1 MHVAVGR
8 KLGIKHILGILVGTM
23 IASFGMVAFLLPR
36 DLAPGGVGGLALV
49 TKAVLPLPDWVSIG
63 IIMLVYNVFL
73 LILSFMIIGPTFGI
87 GTIIGTIAF
96 SFFIDLF
103 QRVHIPPEDVVKQL
117 TSDPLLAAIYGGV
130 LVGVG
135 LGIVFKYGGST
146 GGTDIIGVLVKHFT
160 GLPVGQG
167 MLLADGT
174 VVTLMGIV
182 FKSWQVVL
190 LAIISIYITALAVD
204 ILQEGLVKNRKFLI
218 ITEKP
223 EEMKRA
229 ILDDLGRGVTVF
241 KAEGGYTGEPKD
253 VLMVVV
259 SRKEVEELRELIASI
274 DKKAFYVVEDVAM
287 TIGEG
292 FIPHDAM

>member
-1 MHVAVGR
+1 MAHR
-8 KLGIKHILGILVGTM
+8 KKLGIKHILGILLGTA

-49 TKAVLPLPDWVSIG
+49 TKAIFHLPDWIG
-63 IIMLVYNVFL
+63 IGMIMLFYNIFL
-73 LILSFMIIGPTFGI
+73 LILSFIVIGPTFGI
-87 GTIIGTIAF
+87 GTIIGTVAF
-96 SFFIDLF
+96 SFFIDFFGKLG
-103 QRVHIPPEDVVKQL
+103 IPPQDVVKEL
-117 TSDPLLAAIYGGV
+117 TKDPLLAAIYGGV

-146 GGTDIIGVLVKHFT
+146 GGTDIIGMLVKHFT

-167 MLLADGT
+167 MLMADGT

-218 ITEKP
+218 ITEKS
-223 EEMKRA
+223 EEMKKT

-241 KAEGGYTGEPKD
+241 KAEGGYTGKPKE

-259 SRKEVEELRELIASI
+259 SRKEVEELRELISEI

-292 FIPHDAM
+292 FISHDAM

>member
-1 MHVAVGR
+1 MFVAFR
-8 KLGIKHILGILVGTM
+8 KKLGIKHILGILFGTA

-36 DLAPGGVGGLALV
+36 NLAPGGVGGLALV
-49 TKAVLPLPDWVSIG
+49 TKAVLPLPDWIG
-63 IIMLVYNVFL
+63 VGMIMLFYNVFL
-73 LILSFMIIGPTFGI
+73 LILSFIFIGPTFGV
-87 GTIIGTIAF
+87 GTIIGTVAF
-96 SFFIDLF
+96 SLFIDLF
-103 QRVHIPPEDVVKQL
+103 NKFGFPPQDVVKQL
-117 TSDPLLAAIYGGV
+117 TQDPLLAAIYGGA

-146 GGTDIIGVLVKHFT
+146 GGTDIIGMLVKHFT

-167 MLLADGT
+167 MLMADGT

-223 EEMKRA
+223 DEIKNA
-229 ILDDLGRGVTVF
+229 ILNNLGRGVTVF
-241 KAEGGYTGEPKD
+241 KAEGGYTGQPKD

-259 SRKEVEELRELIASI
+259 SRKEVEDLRELIASI
-274 DKKAFYVVEDVAM
+274 DKKAFYIVEDVAM